1 MAISSWVE
9 TGIQQKMEDEITTS
23 AAFRGHFEE
32 SFWKNNHA
40 IGNKPLTTR
49 HVLPCFVTLIF
60 GLILSTIIFILEQ
73 LLCSNKKKTSVE
85 TNESGA
91 SATVNDNPMAMSE
104 IQESHSIDE

>member
-1 MAISSWVE
+1 
-9 TGIQQKMEDEITTS
+9 MEDEITTS

-32 SFWKNNHA
+32 TFWKNNHA

-49 HVLPCFVTLIF
+49 HVLPCFMTLVF

-91 SATVNDNPMAMSE
+91 RTTPRATVNDSTMVMAE
-104 IQESHSIDE
+104 IQESLSIDE